1 MIICTYNRAI
11 LLAEVLQTVC
21 EQTLARTAYEVIVV
35 DNRSTDDTSLVCHIF
50 AMRYPN
56 VRVYFE
62 EKQGISYA
70 RNRGWQEAKG
80 DYVVY
85 LDDDCKAPPHWLR
98 TAAEIIRT
106 VAPMV
111 FGGPYFAIY
120 NSSKPAWFK
129 DEYGSYT
136 PCSTATFINEMPDL
150 LHGSNLVIA
159 RRLLA
164 QIGGFAVTFGMSGH
178 KLGYGDET
186 ELLRYLQ
193 TTLPATT
200 FYYAP
205 ALWVY
210 HLVRPEKMQ
219 LGWLLCDRFIQGR
232 NLHQVYGATNR
243 SWLVLIGQSAII
255 GALCLVDGCLLAL
268 VRCRARFPYFQNYW
282 YESTLHHV
290 KTLGKLYQQLAKK
303 MQHSQSGQGYV
314 REALQ

>member
-35 DNRSTDDTSLVCHIF
+35 DNRSTDDTSLVCYIF

-62 EKQGISYA
+62 EKQGFSYA
-70 RNRGWQEAKG
+70 RNRSWQEAKG
-80 DYVVY
+80 DYV
-85 LDDDCKAPPHWLR
+85 
-98 TAAEIIRT
+98 I
-106 VAPMV
+106 
-111 FGGPYFAIY
+111 
-120 NSSKPAWFK
+120 
-129 DEYGSYT
+129 
-136 PCSTATFINEMPDL
+136 
-150 LHGSNLVIA
+150 
-159 RRLLA
+159 
-164 QIGGFAVTFGMSGH
+164 
-178 KLGYGDET
+178 
-186 ELLRYLQ
+186 
-193 TTLPATT
+193 
-200 FYYAP
+200 
-205 ALWVY
+205 
-210 HLVRPEKMQ
+210 
-219 LGWLLCDRFIQGR
+219 
-232 NLHQVYGATNR
+232 

-255 GALCLVDGCLLAL
+255 GALCLVDGCVLAL